1 MSCSSSVAL
10 ALPTR
15 LVVALALFVSLTPR
29 AGQAETPPIFQTPAL
44 VDSGG
49 FATESAVIADVNRD
63 GKPDLIVAIQNDPF
77 GAHLTN
83 GLVGVVL
90 GNGDGTFGTPV
101 IYDSGGNDAV
111 SVAVADLNG
120 DGAPDIVV
128 GNSCVWL
135 SSGCSFTT
143 AGVLLGGGDGTFAPA
158 VPVNLGGSSSQQIA
172 IADVNGDDKPDLLA
186 IVAAPFN
193 GAVAILLG
201 NGDGT
206 FQAPTLVLLGG
217 MVMYSLAVG
226 DVNGD
231 GRPDVVASG
240 AGGSGGPSRGIA
252 RVLLG
257 NGDGTFQI
265 SPTPYDSGVSAGGWA
280 NSVALGDLNGDGAL
294 DLAIANYPDS
304 TTGVLLGNG
313 DGTFGSTVLYDS
325 GSRLAWVN
333 TIADVNGD
341 SKRDL
346 IVANAAGAV
355 GVLVGNG
362 DGTFQ
367 PPQTYAIPGDALS
380 VVAADVNRD
389 GRPDLAVAVGNTL
402 TAVLLNSSPCNST
415 APIVTVAASP
425 TILWPPNSRAIPVSL
440 SGSVGASG
448 CSLNLISARYVVQDE
463 YGQVQPQGAV
473 AIDND
478 GMFSFNVQLPA
489 SRRGDD
495 RDGRKYTITISAQA
509 TGGAIGSATAIVTV
523 PHNQ

>member
-1 MSCSSSVAL
+1 L
-10 ALPTR
+10 
-15 LVVALALFVSLTPR
+15 LFYSR
-29 AGQAETPPIFQTPAL
+29 AG
-44 VDSGG
+44 
-49 FATESAVIADVNRD
+49 
-63 GKPDLIVAIQNDPF
+63 
-77 GAHLTN
+77 
-83 GLVGVVL
+83 
-90 GNGDGTFGTPV
+90 
-101 IYDSGGNDAV
+101 
-111 SVAVADLNG
+111 
-120 DGAPDIVV
+120 
-128 GNSCVWL
+128 
-135 SSGCSFTT
+135 
-143 AGVLLGGGDGTFAPA
+143 
-158 VPVNLGGSSSQQIA
+158 
-172 IADVNGDDKPDLLA
+172 
-186 IVAAPFN
+186 
-193 GAVAILLG
+193 
-201 NGDGT
+201 
-206 FQAPTLVLLGG
+206 
-217 MVMYSLAVG
+217 G
-226 DVNGD
+226 DVNGP
-231 GRPDVVASG
+231 GPPDVVASG

-402 TAVLLNSSPCNST
+402 TAVLLNSSPCSST

>member
-10 ALPTR
+10 ILRTS
-15 LVVALALFVSLTPR
+15 LIVLFALFVSLTPQ
-29 AGQAETPPIFQTPAL
+29 AGQAATPVIFQTPAL
-44 VDSGG
+44 VDSGA
-49 FATESAVIADVNRD
+49 FATESAVVADVNRD
-63 GKPDLIVAIQNDPF
+63 GKPDLVVAIQNDPG

-83 GLVGVVL
+83 GLVSVVL

-101 IYDSGGNDAV
+101 TYDTGGNDAV

-120 DGAPDIVV
+120 DGAPDIIV
-128 GNSCVWL
+128 GNYCVWV
-135 SSGCSFTT
+135 SGTCSFTT
-143 AGVLLGGGDGTFAPA
+143 AGVLVGRGDGTFAPA

-172 IADVNGDDKPDLLA
+172 IADVNGDGKPDLLA
-186 IVAAPFN
+186 TVAAPFN

-206 FQAPTLVLLGG
+206 FQVPTVALLGG
-217 MVMYSLAVG
+217 MTMYSLAVG

-231 GRPDVVASG
+231 GRRDVVASG
-240 AGGSGGPSRGIA
+240 AGGLSRGIA

-257 NGDGTFQI
+257 NGDGTFLI
-265 SPTPYDSGVSAGGWA
+265 SPTVYDSGVSAGGWA

-304 TTGVLLGNG
+304 TTSVLLGNG

-341 SKRDL
+341 SKPDL
-346 IVANAAGAV
+346 IVANATGVV
-355 GVLVGNG
+355 GVLLGNG
-362 DGTFQ
+362 DGTLQ

-389 GRPDLAVAVGNTL
+389 GRPDLAVAVGNNL
-402 TAVLLNSSPCNST
+402 TAILLNSAPCSST
-415 APIVTVAASP
+415 APVITVAPAP
-425 TILWPPNSRAIPVSL
+425 TNLWPPNGRTIPVSL
-440 SGSVGASG
+440 SGKITASG
-448 CSLNLISARYVVQDE
+448 CSLNPTSARYVVQDE
-463 YGQVQPQGAV
+463 YGQVQPQGSI
-473 AIDND
+473 AIGND
-478 GMFSFNVQLPA
+478 GTFSFNVQLLA

-495 RDGRKYTITISAQA
+495 RNGRKYTITISAQTPA
-509 TGGAIGSATAIVTV
+509 GAIGSATTVVTV
-523 PHNQ
+523 PHNR